1 MHGGIAFVATIR
13 KWPRRIMF
21 NSPVMLS
28 NPLSAVYMD
37 GIFSISLPKLN
48 HPRTHNTKWNW
59 HGALLVLICYGTRHI
74 PGINKSLPGFLI
86 ETVFVAITTK
96 NSCAPVD
103 GVGVAS
109 HRAFWRDMEQKQ
121 LFRIFLHVQCRYHTV
136 GHLFWA
142 KKKKMTN
149 GNNTYRPKI
158 KRWGMIGVH
167 YRLHNRTQLYQSLMI
182 LKEHWVEKFFGLSLG
197 KNQVSP
203 NVLSN

>member
-21 NSPVMLS
+21 KSSVMLS

-86 ETVFVAITTK
+86 ESVFVAITTK
-96 NSCAPVD
+96 NSFAPVD

-109 HRAFWRDMEQKQ
+109 HRAFWRDMEQKK

-142 KKKKMTN
+142 KKKQ
-149 GNNTYRPKI
+149 I
-158 KRWGMIGVH
+158 KNDEREQH
-167 YRLHNRTQLYQSLMI
+167 LPS
-182 LKEHWVEKFFGLSLG
+182 
-197 KNQVSP
+197 
-203 NVLSN
+203 